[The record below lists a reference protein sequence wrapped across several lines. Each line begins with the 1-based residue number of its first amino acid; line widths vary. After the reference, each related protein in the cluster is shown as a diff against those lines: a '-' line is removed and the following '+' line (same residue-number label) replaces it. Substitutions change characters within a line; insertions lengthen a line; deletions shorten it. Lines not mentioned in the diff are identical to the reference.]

1 MSLGKLQVD
10 RISVHVDS
18 HPGNVKLS
26 RIDMTLSQIQCQLD
40 KNGASD
46 LVIDLVMTSNSR
58 RVFLENIELGIAL
71 LEGGNSVIQVTSNF
85 LIVNVIFLL
94 LVYKAVFSL
103 DICYLLLLSFVI
115 GVVL

>member
-1 MSLGKLQVD
+1 MSLGKLQID

-26 RIDMTLSQIQCQLD
+26 RIDMTLCQIQCQLD

-58 RVFLENIELGIAL
+58 RVFLESIELGIAL
-71 LEGGNSVIQVTSNF
+71 LEGGNSVIQVVLMF
-85 LIVNVIFLL
+85 LQ
-94 LVYKAVFSL
+94 
-103 DICYLLLLSFVI
+103 
-115 GVVL
+115 